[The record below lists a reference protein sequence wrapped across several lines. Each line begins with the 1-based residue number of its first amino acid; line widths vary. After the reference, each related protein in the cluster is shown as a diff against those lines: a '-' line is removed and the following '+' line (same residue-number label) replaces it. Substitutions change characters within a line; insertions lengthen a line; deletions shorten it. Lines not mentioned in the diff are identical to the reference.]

1 MGGVNGKDGS
11 KRISFKNDEGT
22 RCTARRAALSQLSDK
37 HLLINQ
43 TYGGNSYLNQP
54 RHRLDY

>member
-43 TYGGNSYLNQP
+43 T
-54 RHRLDY
+54 

>member
-1 MGGVNGKDGS
+1 MGGVNGEDGS
-11 KRISFKNDEGT
+11 KRISFKNDEGAK
-22 RCTARRAALSQLSDK
+22 CTARRAALSQLSDK

-43 TYGGNSYLNQP
+43 TNRRNSYLNQP